1 MNSFGGEKSVLMDE
15 IARRQRKLIPLN
27 IVVAIIALV
36 AAVSLLFAP
45 IVSVDA
51 VGLGDYITEM
61 MNEQS
66 SGGDSSEEGPTIDTA
81 KIVSTV
87 TSNMGNVS
95 LTTMSLA
102 TLAFSDD
109 LTETLKDYVS
119 EIGSETLKKSEK
131 ELITDV
137 AVPMM
142 IEMMEE
148 ESGEEAPDNIKN
160 MDADAIYDKAKAL
173 ETASAGEVDE
183 TISALAE
190 ELQNQLGE
198 DYISD
203 ENLAD
208 LESAI
213 RTVYDDTVAATD
225 GTFTIESCICVF
237 ASKSLQE
244 SGEITQTF
252 TSYAD
257 LIDYFM
263 DSALSSGS
271 GSAEA
276 TAKAASENS
285 GGSGSD
291 SGSSSELDD
300 TIAQVEPILKI
311 VAIALLFFTAVWLI
325 LFLFAFLHLFA
336 KNKRFTMWYV
346 KLFGFLPCLIF
357 GVAPLVAG
365 AIVPGMEGGAE
376 IAGIL
381 GMISTMT
388 WISGA
393 CYILLWIISIFWAFP
408 IKRKIRAYNKQLK
421 AM

>member
-1 MNSFGGEKSVLMDE
+1 MNNFGGEKSVLMDE

-61 MNEQS
+61 MDEQT
-66 SGGDSSEEGPTIDTA
+66 SGEDSSAEGPTIDTA

-142 IEMMEE
+142 VEMMEE

-208 LESAI
+208 LESSI
-213 RTVYDDTVAATD
+213 RKIYDDTVEATD

-263 DSALSSGS
+263 D
-271 GSAEA
+271 
-276 TAKAASENS
+276 
-285 GGSGSD
+285 
-291 SGSSSELDD
+291 SSSELDD

-365 AIVPGMEGGAE
+365 AIVPGMDGGAE

>member
-61 MNEQS
+61 MGEQTA
-66 SGGDSSEEGPTIDTA
+66 GGDSSEEGPTIDTA

-142 IEMMEE
+142 VEMMEE

-208 LESAI
+208 LESSI

-263 DSALSSGS
+263 D
-271 GSAEA
+271 
-276 TAKAASENS
+276 
-285 GGSGSD
+285 
-291 SGSSSELDD
+291 SSSELDD

>member
-61 MNEQS
+61 MSEQS
-66 SGGDSSEEGPTIDTA
+66 SGEDSSAEGPTIDTA

-102 TLAFSDD
+102 TIAFSDD

-142 IEMMEE
+142 VEMMEE

-160 MDADAIYDKAKAL
+160 IDADAIYDKAKAL

-183 TISALAE
+183 TISALVE

-208 LESAI
+208 LESSI
-213 RTVYDDTVAATD
+213 RTIYDDTVAATD

-263 DSALSSGS
+263 D
-271 GSAEA
+271 
-276 TAKAASENS
+276 
-285 GGSGSD
+285 
-291 SGSSSELDD
+291 SSSELDD

-393 CYILLWIISIFWAFP
+393 CYILLWVISIFWAFP

>member
-61 MNEQS
+61 MGEQS

-142 IEMMEE
+142 VEMMEE

-160 MDADAIYDKAKAL
+160 MDADAIYNKAKAL
-173 ETASAGEVDE
+173 ETASADEVDE

-208 LESAI
+208 LESSI
-213 RTVYDDTVAATD
+213 RTIYDDTVAATD

-263 DSALSSGS
+263 D
-271 GSAEA
+271 
-276 TAKAASENS
+276 
-285 GGSGSD
+285 
-291 SGSSSELDD
+291 SSSELDD

>member
-61 MNEQS
+61 MGEQS

-81 KIVSTV
+81 KIVSIV

-142 IEMMEE
+142 VEMMEE

-208 LESAI
+208 LESSI
-213 RTVYDDTVAATD
+213 RKIYDDTVEATD

-263 DSALSSGS
+263 D
-271 GSAEA
+271 
-276 TAKAASENS
+276 
-285 GGSGSD
+285 
-291 SGSSSELDD
+291 SSSELDD

>member
-1 MNSFGGEKSVLMDE
+1 MNNFGGEKSVLMDE
-15 IARRQRKLIPLN
+15 IAHRQRKLIPLN

-61 MNEQS
+61 MGEQT
-66 SGGDSSEEGPTIDTA
+66 SGEDSSAEGPTIDTA

-119 EIGSETLKKSEK
+119 EIGSEALKKSEK

-208 LESAI
+208 LESSI

-263 DSALSSGS
+263 D
-271 GSAEA
+271 
-276 TAKAASENS
+276 
-285 GGSGSD
+285 
-291 SGSSSELDD
+291 SSSELDD

>member
-51 VGLGDYITEM
+51 VGLGDYITEI

-142 IEMMEE
+142 VEMMEE

-208 LESAI
+208 LESSI
-213 RTVYDDTVAATD
+213 RTIYDDTVAATD

-271 GSAEA
+271 GS
-276 TAKAASENS
+276 
-285 GGSGSD
+285 D
-291 SGSSSELDD
+291 SSSELDD

>member
-61 MNEQS
+61 MGEQS

-142 IEMMEE
+142 VEMMEE

-190 ELQNQLGE
+190 EFQNQLGE

-244 SGEITQTF
+244 SGEITQT
-252 TSYAD
+252 
-257 LIDYFM
+257 
-263 DSALSSGS
+263 
-271 GSAEA
+271 
-276 TAKAASENS
+276 
-285 GGSGSD
+285 
-291 SGSSSELDD
+291 LDD

>member
-61 MNEQS
+61 MGEQS

-142 IEMMEE
+142 VEMMEE

-160 MDADAIYDKAKAL
+160 MDADAIYDKAKTL

-208 LESAI
+208 LESSI

-263 DSALSSGS
+263 D
-271 GSAEA
+271 
-276 TAKAASENS
+276 
-285 GGSGSD
+285 
-291 SGSSSELDD
+291 SSSELDD

>member
-109 LTETLKDYVS
+109 LTKTLKDYVS

-142 IEMMEE
+142 VEMMEE

-208 LESAI
+208 LESSI

-263 DSALSSGS
+263 D
-271 GSAEA
+271 
-276 TAKAASENS
+276 
-285 GGSGSD
+285 
-291 SGSSSELDD
+291 SSSELDD

>member
-61 MNEQS
+61 MGEQS

-87 TSNMGNVS
+87 TSNMDNVS

-119 EIGSETLKKSEK
+119 EIGSEALKKSEK

-148 ESGEEAPDNIKN
+148 ESGTQAPDNIKN

-208 LESAI
+208 LESSI

-237 ASKSLQE
+237 ASKSPQE

-263 DSALSSGS
+263 DSF
-271 GSAEA
+271 
-276 TAKAASENS
+276 
-285 GGSGSD
+285 
-291 SGSSSELDD
+291 SELDD
-300 TIAQVEPILKI
+300 TIAQVEPILKM

-393 CYILLWIISIFWAFP
+393 CYILLWVISIFWAFP
-408 IKRKIRAYNKQLK
+408 IKRKIRAYNKRLK

>member
-51 VGLGDYITEM
+51 IGLGDYITEM

-66 SGGDSSEEGPTIDTA
+66 SGGDSSEEGPAIDTA

-142 IEMMEE
+142 VEMMEE

-271 GSAEA
+271 GS
-276 TAKAASENS
+276 
-285 GGSGSD
+285 GSD

-408 IKRKIRAYNKQLK
+408 IKRKIRSYNKQLK

>member
-61 MNEQS
+61 MGEQS

-109 LTETLKDYVS
+109 LTETLKGYVS
-119 EIGSETLKKSEK
+119 EIGSEALKKSEK

-208 LESAI
+208 LESSI

-263 DSALSSGS
+263 DS
-271 GSAEA
+271 
-276 TAKAASENS
+276 
-285 GGSGSD
+285 
-291 SGSSSELDD
+291 SSELDD

-311 VAIALLFFTAVWLI
+311 VAIAILFFTAVWLI

-365 AIVPGMEGGAE
+365 AIVPGMDGGAE

>member
-1 MNSFGGEKSVLMDE
+1 MNNFGGEKSVLMDE
-15 IARRQRKLIPLN
+15 IAHRQRKLIPLN

-61 MNEQS
+61 MGEQT
-66 SGGDSSEEGPTIDTA
+66 SGEDSSAEGPTIDTA

-119 EIGSETLKKSEK
+119 EIGSEALKKSEK

-142 IEMMEE
+142 IEIMEE

-208 LESAI
+208 LESSI
-213 RTVYDDTVAATD
+213 RKIYDDTVEATD

-263 DSALSSGS
+263 D
-271 GSAEA
+271 
-276 TAKAASENS
+276 
-285 GGSGSD
+285 
-291 SGSSSELDD
+291 SSSELDD

-381 GMISTMT
+381 GMISSMT

>member
-61 MNEQS
+61 MGEQTA
-66 SGGDSSEEGPTIDTA
+66 GGDSSEEGPTIDTA

-208 LESAI
+208 LESSI

-263 DSALSSGS
+263 D
-271 GSAEA
+271 
-276 TAKAASENS
+276 
-285 GGSGSD
+285 
-291 SGSSSELDD
+291 SSSELDD

>member
-61 MNEQS
+61 MGEQS

-119 EIGSETLKKSEK
+119 EIGSEALKKSEK

-142 IEMMEE
+142 VEMMEE
-148 ESGEEAPDNIKN
+148 ESGTQAPDNIKN

-208 LESAI
+208 LESSI

-263 DSALSSGS
+263 DS
-271 GSAEA
+271 
-276 TAKAASENS
+276 
-285 GGSGSD
+285 
-291 SGSSSELDD
+291 SSELDD

-311 VAIALLFFTAVWLI
+311 VAIAILFFTAVWLI

>member
-61 MNEQS
+61 MNEQA
-66 SGGDSSEEGPTIDTA
+66 SGEDSSEEGPTIDTA

-142 IEMMEE
+142 VEMMEE

-208 LESAI
+208 LESSI

-263 DSALSSGS
+263 DS
-271 GSAEA
+271 
-276 TAKAASENS
+276 
-285 GGSGSD
+285 
-291 SGSSSELDD
+291 SSELDD
-300 TIAQVEPILKI
+300 AIAQVEPILKI

>member
-61 MNEQS
+61 MDEQT
-66 SGGDSSEEGPTIDTA
+66 SGEDSSAEGPTIDTA

-142 IEMMEE
+142 VEMMEE

-208 LESAI
+208 LESSI

-244 SGEITQTF
+244 SGEITQT
-252 TSYAD
+252 
-257 LIDYFM
+257 
-263 DSALSSGS
+263 
-271 GSAEA
+271 
-276 TAKAASENS
+276 
-285 GGSGSD
+285 
-291 SGSSSELDD
+291 LDD

>member
-61 MNEQS
+61 MGEQS
-66 SGGDSSEEGPTIDTA
+66 SGSDSSEEGPAIDTA

-109 LTETLKDYVS
+109 LTETLKGYVS

-142 IEMMEE
+142 VEMMEE

-208 LESAI
+208 LESSI

-263 DSALSSGS
+263 D
-271 GSAEA
+271 
-276 TAKAASENS
+276 
-285 GGSGSD
+285 
-291 SGSSSELDD
+291 SSSELDD

>member
-61 MNEQS
+61 MGEQTA
-66 SGGDSSEEGPTIDTA
+66 GEDSSEEGPTIDTA

-119 EIGSETLKKSEK
+119 EIGSEALKKSEK

-148 ESGEEAPDNIKN
+148 ESGTQAPDNIKN

-208 LESAI
+208 LESSI

-263 DSALSSGS
+263 DS
-271 GSAEA
+271 
-276 TAKAASENS
+276 
-285 GGSGSD
+285 
-291 SGSSSELDD
+291 SSELDD
-300 TIAQVEPILKI
+300 AIAQVEPILKI

-393 CYILLWIISIFWAFP
+393 CYILLWVISIFWAFP

>member
-61 MNEQS
+61 MGEQS

-142 IEMMEE
+142 VEMMEE

-208 LESAI
+208 LESSI
-213 RTVYDDTVAATD
+213 RKIYDDTVEATD

-271 GSAEA
+271 
-276 TAKAASENS
+276 
-285 GGSGSD
+285 GSGSD

-336 KNKRFTMWYV
+336 KNKRFTMWYA

>member
-1 MNSFGGEKSVLMDE
+1 MLMDE

-61 MNEQS
+61 MGEQS

-142 IEMMEE
+142 VEMMEE

-244 SGEITQTF
+244 SGEITQT
-252 TSYAD
+252 
-257 LIDYFM
+257 
-263 DSALSSGS
+263 
-271 GSAEA
+271 
-276 TAKAASENS
+276 
-285 GGSGSD
+285 
-291 SGSSSELDD
+291 LDD

>member
-61 MNEQS
+61 MGEQS

-87 TSNMGNVS
+87 TSNMDNVS

-119 EIGSETLKKSEK
+119 EIGSEALKKSEK

-148 ESGEEAPDNIKN
+148 ESGTQAPDNIKN

-208 LESAI
+208 LESSI
-213 RTVYDDTVAATD
+213 RKIYDDTVEATD

-263 DSALSSGS
+263 D
-271 GSAEA
+271 
-276 TAKAASENS
+276 
-285 GGSGSD
+285 
-291 SGSSSELDD
+291 SSSELDD

>member
-61 MNEQS
+61 MGEQS

-119 EIGSETLKKSEK
+119 EIGSETLKKAEK

-142 IEMMEE
+142 VEMMEE

-244 SGEITQTF
+244 SGEITQT
-252 TSYAD
+252 
-257 LIDYFM
+257 
-263 DSALSSGS
+263 
-271 GSAEA
+271 
-276 TAKAASENS
+276 
-285 GGSGSD
+285 
-291 SGSSSELDD
+291 LDD

>member
-66 SGGDSSEEGPTIDTA
+66 SSGDSSEEGPTIDTA
-81 KIVSTV
+81 KIVSII

-109 LTETLKDYVS
+109 LTETLKGYVS

-142 IEMMEE
+142 VEMMEE

-208 LESAI
+208 LESSI

-263 DSALSSGS
+263 D
-271 GSAEA
+271 
-276 TAKAASENS
+276 
-285 GGSGSD
+285 
-291 SGSSSELDD
+291 SSSELDD

-365 AIVPGMEGGAE
+365 AIVPGMDGGAE

>member
-61 MNEQS
+61 MGEQS
-66 SGGDSSEEGPTIDTA
+66 SGEDSSEEGPAIDTA

-142 IEMMEE
+142 VEMMEE

-208 LESAI
+208 LESSI

-271 GSAEA
+271 G
-276 TAKAASENS
+276 
-285 GGSGSD
+285 GGTD
-291 SGSSSELDD
+291 SSSELDD

>member
-208 LESAI
+208 LESSI

-263 DSALSSGS
+263 DS
-271 GSAEA
+271 
-276 TAKAASENS
+276 
-285 GGSGSD
+285 
-291 SGSSSELDD
+291 SSELDN

>member
-102 TLAFSDD
+102 TIAFSDD

-142 IEMMEE
+142 VEMMEE

-208 LESAI
+208 LESSI

-263 DSALSSGS
+263 DSALSS
-271 GSAEA
+271 E
-276 TAKAASENS
+276 S
-285 GGSGSD
+285 GGGTD
-291 SGSSSELDD
+291 SSSELDD

>member
-142 IEMMEE
+142 VEMMEE

-208 LESAI
+208 LESSI

-271 GSAEA
+271 GS
-276 TAKAASENS
+276 
-285 GGSGSD
+285 D
-291 SGSSSELDD
+291 SSSELDD

-393 CYILLWIISIFWAFP
+393 CYILLWVISIFWAFP

>member
-61 MNEQS
+61 MDEQT
-66 SGGDSSEEGPTIDTA
+66 SGEDSSAEGPTIDTA

-142 IEMMEE
+142 VEMMEE
-148 ESGEEAPDNIKN
+148 ERGEEAPDNIKN
-160 MDADAIYDKAKAL
+160 MDADAIYDNAKAL
-173 ETASAGEVDE
+173 ETASADEVDE

-208 LESAI
+208 LESSI

-271 GSAEA
+271 G
-276 TAKAASENS
+276 
-285 GGSGSD
+285 GGTD
-291 SGSSSELDD
+291 SSSELDD

>member
-66 SGGDSSEEGPTIDTA
+66 SSGDSSEEGPTIDTA

-109 LTETLKDYVS
+109 LTETLKGYVS

-142 IEMMEE
+142 VEMMEE

-208 LESAI
+208 LESSI
-213 RTVYDDTVAATD
+213 RKIYDDTVEATD

-271 GSAEA
+271 G
-276 TAKAASENS
+276 
-285 GGSGSD
+285 GGTD
-291 SGSSSELDD
+291 SSSELDD

>member
-61 MNEQS
+61 MGEQS

-81 KIVSTV
+81 KIVSIV

-142 IEMMEE
+142 VEMMEE

-208 LESAI
+208 LESSI

-263 DSALSSGS
+263 D
-271 GSAEA
+271 
-276 TAKAASENS
+276 
-285 GGSGSD
+285 
-291 SGSSSELDD
+291 SSSELDD

>member
-1 MNSFGGEKSVLMDE
+1 MNNFGGEKSVLMDE

-61 MNEQS
+61 MDEQT
-66 SGGDSSEEGPTIDTA
+66 SGEDSSAEGPTIDTA

-142 IEMMEE
+142 VEMMEE

-208 LESAI
+208 LESSI
-213 RTVYDDTVAATD
+213 RKIYDDTVEATD

-263 DSALSSGS
+263 D
-271 GSAEA
+271 
-276 TAKAASENS
+276 
-285 GGSGSD
+285 
-291 SGSSSELDD
+291 SSSELDD

>member
-61 MNEQS
+61 MSEQS
-66 SGGDSSEEGPTIDTA
+66 SGEDSSAEGPTIDTA

-109 LTETLKDYVS
+109 LTKTLKDYVS
-119 EIGSETLKKSEK
+119 EIGSEALKKSEK

-148 ESGEEAPDNIKN
+148 ESGTQAPDNIKN

-208 LESAI
+208 LESSI

-263 DSALSSGS
+263 DSALSS
-271 GSAEA
+271 E
-276 TAKAASENS
+276 S
-285 GGSGSD
+285 GGGTD
-291 SGSSSELDD
+291 SSSELDD

>member
-61 MNEQS
+61 MDEQT
-66 SGGDSSEEGPTIDTA
+66 SGEDSSAEGPTIDTA

-102 TLAFSDD
+102 TIAFSDD

-142 IEMMEE
+142 VEMMEE

-208 LESAI
+208 LESSI
-213 RTVYDDTVAATD
+213 RKIYDDTVEATD

-263 DSALSSGS
+263 D
-271 GSAEA
+271 
-276 TAKAASENS
+276 
-285 GGSGSD
+285 
-291 SGSSSELDD
+291 SSSELDD

>member
-61 MNEQS
+61 MDEQT
-66 SGGDSSEEGPTIDTA
+66 SGEDSSAEGPTIDTA

-142 IEMMEE
+142 VEMMEE
-148 ESGEEAPDNIKN
+148 ERGEEAPDNIKN
-160 MDADAIYDKAKAL
+160 MDADAIYDNAKAL
-173 ETASAGEVDE
+173 ETASADEVDE

-208 LESAI
+208 LESSI

-263 DSALSSGS
+263 DS
-271 GSAEA
+271 
-276 TAKAASENS
+276 
-285 GGSGSD
+285 
-291 SGSSSELDD
+291 SSELDD
-300 TIAQVEPILKI
+300 AIAQVEPILKI